1 MCINN
6 KMSFNIIQG
15 KPFKCPKSEE
25 HIEYFISTKK
35 NQLYSILHLNYFHA
49 EVFRVQ
55 GTIPKQSIA
64 TDFKQLCYT
73 Y

>member
-25 HIEYFISTKK
+25 HIEYFVSTKK
-35 NQLYSILHLNYFHA
+35 FNCIQYFTLIIFMLKYL
-49 EVFRVQ
+49 EFRKLFQNKV
-55 GTIPKQSIA
+55 
-64 TDFKQLCYT
+64 
-73 Y
+73 